1 MFLQVWP
8 SGSSHEEAHLERGQ
22 HQPSNAAKGK
32 VVRGKK
38 KKHETNAVSRP
49 VSWLNC
55 PRAEWRG
62 CVPAKACRFAPYW
75 NPVPAGPLFG
85 ERRSE
90 GCLLQREY
98 KIMDGEEV
106 FLIEMD
112 LHTKKKTKKKDKRQT
127 KRVNDLYVWCM
138 MFWGHLPDSR
148 YTGTLQNC
156 LRWACVHCECLRL
169 ANWPPEEGENKTFWG
184 RRDGLVD
191 GAGLVP
197 MLLWTEWVFW
207 GKCSTCVFP
216 PVAVWRWCRM
226 EVPACLEEGG
236 GPLKPSRLCVW
247 WEREGG
253 CFFWSVTQGPKLPPP
268 PPGHCMT
275 GAFFFFGVFGAAT
288 KCAMCYVAWFII
300 LFTSYKAHL

>member
-1 MFLQVWP
+1 MKQTP
-8 SGSSHEEAHLERGQ
+8 SPDQSLGWTVPEQSGGGVFQPKHAVLHHTETQCLRDLSLE
-22 HQPSNAAKGK
+22 KGALK
-32 VVRGKK
+32 VVCCNESTKSWMGRKSFWLRWTYTQKK
-38 KKHETNAVSRP
+38 
-49 VSWLNC
+49 
-55 PRAEWRG
+55 
-62 CVPAKACRFAPYW
+62 
-75 NPVPAGPLFG
+75 
-85 ERRSE
+85 
-90 GCLLQREY
+90 
-98 KIMDGEEV
+98 D
-106 FLIEMD
+106 
-112 LHTKKKTKKKDKRQT
+112 KKKDKRQT

-253 CFFWSVTQGPKLPPP
+253 CFFWSVTQGPKLPP
-268 PPGHCMT
+268 T
-275 GAFFFFGVFGAAT
+275 WSLYDRSFFFFWCFW
-288 KCAMCYVAWFII
+288 C
-300 LFTSYKAHL
+300 SY